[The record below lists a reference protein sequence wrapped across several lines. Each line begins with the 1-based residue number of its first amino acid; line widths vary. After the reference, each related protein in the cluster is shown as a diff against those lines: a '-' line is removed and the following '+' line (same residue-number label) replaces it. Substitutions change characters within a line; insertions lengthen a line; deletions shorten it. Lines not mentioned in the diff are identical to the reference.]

1 MNQMRVDAD
10 AAYSTSH
17 AVSNDAQELR
27 EELASLQRQWDN
39 LSRGWSGAASS
50 AYSSIWTEWL
60 DGASKLVDA
69 LAESS
74 HNLGVAAVRY
84 AEQDA
89 DSVTAVNST
98 TLDLGL

>member
-1 MNQMRVDAD
+1 MNQMRVDAEE
-10 AAYSTSH
+10 AYKTSH

-27 EELASLQRQWDN
+27 EELAALQRQWDN
-39 LSRGWSGAASS
+39 LSRGWTGAASS

>member
-1 MNQMRVDAD
+1 MRVDAD
-10 AAYSTSH
+10 EAYNTSH

-27 EELASLQRQWDN
+27 DELAALQRQWDN
-39 LSRGWSGAASS
+39 LSRGWTGAASS

-89 DSVTAVNST
+89 DSATAVNST